1 MRAWTRC
8 LMVLGAATAAV
19 ALGAAGAEAQ
29 GIITSKHNLTYS
41 GNTVKVTDTNT
52 TEVCVFCHTPHGAD
66 ASVKAPLWNREVALT
81 TAYTM
86 YDSSHSSTLDGG
98 VSATELGVSLACLSC
113 HDGQIAFDALR
124 NMPGSGNT
132 AINGTW
138 NPANKK
144 MPAGVTNLGRD
155 LRDDHPIAIDYSG
168 ARSPSSASAD
178 ETAGFTNAIT
188 SSSRQ
193 WVTRL
198 VNVNGTSTN
207 IMLPL
212 YADST
217 STWRVQCATCHDP
230 HRAGATGQELFLRS
244 TNNQFS
250 KLCRT
255 CHLKDVNS

>member
-1 MRAWTRC
+1 MNGLRRT
-8 LMVLGAATAAV
+8 LV
-19 ALGAAGAEAQ
+19 ALGVAIAATVLGTGAVDAQ
-29 GIITSKHNLTYS
+29 GILGSKHNLTNTSNSVNVS
-41 GNTVKVTDTNT
+41 GAST

-66 ASVKAPLWNREVALT
+66 ASVKAPLWNRQVGNT
-81 TAYTM
+81 TAYTL
-86 YDSSHSSTLDGG
+86 YDSNHSSSLDAN
-98 VSATELGVSLACLSC
+98 VAPSELGVSLACLSC

-124 NMPGSGNT
+124 NMPGSGNA

-138 NPANKK
+138 TPANKM

-155 LRDDHPIAIDYSG
+155 LRDDHPIAIDYAG
-168 ARSPSSASAD
+168 ARSPSSASSD
-178 ETAGFTNAIT
+178 ETAGFTNSIT
-188 SSSRQ
+188 SGSRQ
-193 WVTRL
+193 WITRL

-212 YADST
+212 YADS
-217 STWRVQCATCHDP
+217 SGTWRVQCATCHDP

-255 CHLKDVNS
+255 CHLKDVDS

>member
-1 MRAWTRC
+1 MRSWLRYLVT
-8 LMVLGAATAAV
+8 LGVVTGLV
-19 ALGAAGAEAQ
+19 MAGAGWADAQ
-29 GIITSKHNLTYS
+29 GILGSKHNLTNTANAVNVS
-41 GNTVKVTDTNT
+41 GAST

-66 ASVKAPLWNREVALT
+66 AAVKAPLWNRQVSAT
-81 TAYTM
+81 SAYTL
-86 YDSSHSSTLDGG
+86 YDSNHSSTIDAN
-98 VSATELGVSLACLSC
+98 VAPSELGVSLACLSC

-138 NPANKK
+138 TPANKL
-144 MPAGVTNLGRD
+144 MPAGVTNLGQE
-155 LRDDHPIAIDYSG
+155 LRDDHPIAITYSE
-168 ARSPSSASAD
+168 ARSPSSASAS

-188 SSSRQ
+188 SGSRQ

-217 STWRVQCATCHDP
+217 GVWRVQCATCHDP

-255 CHLKDVNS
+255 CHLKDVDS